1 MKKVLL
7 IIMIMVTA
15 LSGCSKKNLTEK
27 EFTIIWQEYLRMEF
41 EESFDEKQ
49 SIAQR
54 EKILT
59 ELLSANNFTLEQF
72 KSFMKKN
79 HNDKYNKIFAD

>member
-1 MKKVLL
+1 MKK
-7 IIMIMVTA
+7 IIIIIIGLMI
-15 LSGCSKKNLTEK
+15 LSGCAKKEITEK
-27 EFTIIWQEYLRMEF
+27 EYAVIWQEYLRREF

-49 SIAQR
+49 SIFQR

-59 ELLSANNFTLEQF
+59 ELLSGYKINLNEF

-79 HNDKYNKIFAD
+79 HNDKFKKIFAE

>member
-1 MKKVLL
+1 MKKVVL
-7 IIMIMVTA
+7 IIIIVVTA

-27 EFTIIWQEYLRMEF
+27 EFAVIWQEYLSREF

-49 SIAQR
+49 SISQR
-54 EKILT
+54 EKILS
-59 ELLSANNFTLEQF
+59 ELLSANKFSLEEF

-79 HNDKYNKIFAD
+79 HNDKYNKIFAE